1 MARVLGQSVLFYLVD
16 QSFTYVNSGN
26 STAAGVI
33 KVNGTSVVISNSN
46 VPAIIQVA
54 INASLGGAGS
64 AGIIASIANAISG
77 SIASIGDAGGGDITV
92 TDVDHGL
99 AANDVIVI
107 SGCTDPAYNGTFTVL
122 AIPTTDTFTV
132 TASYTASD
140 TGTWTRGLGTV
151 TVTDVAHGL
160 SVGDSIII
168 SGCSDSEYNGTFT
181 ILTVSTADT
190 FTITATWGA
199 TDIGYWESA
208 YAGFVTVS
216 LETET
221 ITVLFNYE
229 SFNEMTV
236 TIDGTAV
243 TVTDATSL
251 TADNLIAEQTNLEI
265 SYDIELD
272 DVTSKDD
279 LGKNTVEP
287 VELSLSV
294 SNSNI
299 YTSSDANYQMLR
311 RACDSRTPIYA
322 YIVKASGIP
331 IACSAV
337 IDKLEEPVETK
348 KVVRANCSWKSTG
361 AITRIT

>member
-33 KVNGTSVVISNSN
+33 KVNGTDIVISNSN

-54 INASLGGAGS
+54 INASIGGAGS
-64 AGIIASIANAISG
+64 AGL
-77 SIASIGDAGGGDITV
+77 IASIGDAGGGDI
-92 TDVDHGL
+92 L
-99 AANDVIVI
+99 
-107 SGCTDPAYNGTFTVL
+107 
-122 AIPTTDTFTV
+122 
-132 TASYTASD
+132 
-140 TGTWTRGLGTV
+140 
-151 TVTDVAHGL
+151 VTDVAHGL
-160 SVGDSIII
+160 SVDDSIII
-168 SGCSDSEYNGTFT
+168 SGCSDAAYNGTFT
-181 ILTVSTADT
+181 VLTVPTANT
-190 FTITATWGA
+190 FTITAEYTA
-199 TDIGYWESA
+199 SDTGYWESA
-208 YAGFVTVS
+208 DAGFVTVS

-221 ITVLFNYE
+221 ITVLFNYG

-243 TVTDATSL
+243 TVTDATAP

-294 SNSNI
+294 SNQNI

-311 RACDSRTPIYA
+311 RACDSRMPIYA
-322 YIVKASGIP
+322 YITKASGIP

-337 IDKLEEPVETK
+337 IEKLEEPVETK